1 MHQHNG
7 TAPSGAVCSL
17 APAQTNIPTP
27 QEGVGRALEAVVS
40 TTGRTLAKK
49 TARTSNVIKMR
60 PPANLAPQAIAPIS
74 LADAANA
81 FMIWHTGR
89 ANPEKKL
96 DTSQLTRVQFWLDA
110 LGHKHLHEITREEI
124 VGYRTW
130 LASRPAL
137 KFRRVG
143 KSGGELVE
151 TDRTPS
157 PATLNRH
164 IATLASIYKYAHSA
178 GMLSAAV
185 TAPTRGIRR
194 LHEEERGDL
203 YIRTDELEKLVTV
216 GRALDRRWGKFVAL
230 LLLAFYTG
238 LRRGDLLS
246 RKWEHLD
253 LEARTIIV
261 GKTKNGDPILQPL
274 PQRVVDELRRLPGT
288 RAREAYVFCNRQP
301 LAVFDFDR
309 LWDKAFEHAG
319 LERRNFHQLRHGFGS
334 ALASA
339 NTSQATIMK
348 LMGHKSLVASKR
360 YLHLQTEEK
369 RAALERAFG

>member
-1 MHQHNG
+1 M
-7 TAPSGAVCSL
+7 PM
-17 APAQTNIPTP
+17 P
-27 QEGVGRALEAVVS
+27 QEGVGQQLPAAIVAP
-40 TTGRTLAKK
+40 TGRVLAKK
-49 TARTSNVIKMR
+49 TARTSNVVVMR
-60 PPANLAPQAIAPIS
+60 PPANLAPAAVAPIT
-74 LADAANA
+74 LAEAANA
-81 FMIWHTGR
+81 FMVWHTGR

-96 DTSQLTRVQFWLDA
+96 DTSQVTRVQFWLDA
-110 LGHKHLHEITREEI
+110 LGHKHLHEISREEV

-130 LASRPAL
+130 LSKRPAL

-143 KSGGELVE
+143 AAGGTLVE
-151 TDRTPS
+151 SDKTLS
-157 PATLNRH
+157 PASLNRH
-164 IATLASIYKYAHSA
+164 IATLASIYKYAHEH

-203 YIRTDELEKLVTV
+203 YIRPDELEKLVTV
-216 GRALDRRWGKFVAL
+216 GRALDRRWGKFAAL
-230 LLLAFYTG
+230 LLLAFHTG

-246 RKWEHLD
+246 RKWEHID

-261 GKTKNGDPILQPL
+261 GKTKNGEPIVQPL

-288 RAREAYVFCNRQP
+288 RARDAYVFCSRKP
-301 LAVFDFDR
+301 DVVFDFDR

-319 LERRNFHQLRHGFGS
+319 LERKNFHQLRHGFGS

-360 YLHLQTEEK
+360 YLHLQMEEK